1 MKEEIQKF
9 LLDRRFDRLGE
20 LQISKKRLISKLI
33 SLAYDKQTLICW
45 RAIEA
50 IGYLTKEVAETKPE
64 IVRDIVGRLLW
75 MIREESGGIGWS
87 SPEILGE
94 IVRNSP
100 DKFSDIAPIIL
111 SFIDEEMLAPGVIW
125 AIGRIGEVRPD
136 LVNHAV
142 PVITSYLNHS
152 DAKLRGLTAWA
163 LGELQAG
170 DVIHQLRAL
179 LNDTHRITLYKNGEL
194 TEKTLDAIAE
204 KAINRISK
212 QK

>member
-9 LLDRRFDRLGE
+9 LLERRFDRLGE
-20 LQISKKRLISKLI
+20 LQLSKKRLISKLI

-87 SPEILGE
+87 SPEMLGE

-100 DKFSDIAPIIL
+100 DKFSDIAPIIV
-111 SFIDEEMLAPGVIW
+111 SFIDEEMLAPGVIR
-125 AIGRIGEVRPD
+125 AAGRIGEVRPD
-136 LVNHAV
+136 LVMDAV
-142 PVITSYLNHS
+142 PVLKSYLNHP
-152 DAKLRGLTAWA
+152 DAKLRGLAVWA
-163 LGELQAG
+163 VGKINSAISKSEIEKLFSDKNEIL
-170 DVIHQLRAL
+170 V
-179 LNDTHRITLYKNGEL
+179 YENGEL
-194 TEKTLDAIAE
+194 NKKSIGEMAQEAMTKIKDI
-204 KAINRISK
+204 
-212 QK
+212 